1 MMSNFPVVYRVPGKF
16 MELPRDHVNAFVVE
30 MKNSVVI
37 VDTTLALSSAHE
49 LRKKAESLGK
59 PIEAVIMTHGHPDHY
74 SGLKV
79 FEDIPRLGSQGCL
92 DFALSEDK
100 VKASTAKGYLGDDWP
115 DVRVFPN
122 EIIRDNDSFSFGGMK
137 FTFRDMGPGESDS
150 DGIWFFE
157 HDGVKHVFVGDL
169 VANNCHCFF
178 RDGHVREWMQILDRL
193 EKDFGDSTQLYLGH
207 GESPSGMEYIEWQ
220 RGYNNAFLDAVGK
233 LEDRSVPINRENQV
247 QVIAAVQQYLPGEAT
262 LFLLDYELDVTIAE
276 IWKYLALAK

>member
-1 MMSNFPVVYRVPGKF
+1 MSSFPVIYRISGKF

-30 MKNSVVI
+30 TKNSVVI
-37 VDTTLALSSAHE
+37 VDTTLALSSARE
-49 LRKKAESLGK
+49 LRNKAESLGK

-79 FEDIPRLGSQGCL
+79 FEDLPRMGSQGCL

-100 VKASTAKGYLGDDWP
+100 VKAGTAKGYLGDDWP
-115 DVRVFPN
+115 DVRSFPN
-122 EIIRDNDSFSFGGMK
+122 EIIKDNDSFDFGGVK

-157 HDGVKHVFVGDL
+157 SDGVKHVFVGDL
-169 VANNCHCFF
+169 IANDCHCFF
-178 RDGHVREWMQILDRL
+178 RDGHIMEWMQILDRL
-193 EKDFGDSTQLYLGH
+193 EKDFDDSTQLYFGH

-220 RGYNNAFLDAVGK
+220 RGYNRAFLDAVSR
-233 LEDRSVPINRENQV
+233 LEDRSVPVSREIQEKV
-247 QVIAAVQQYLPGEAT
+247 LADMQQYLPGEAT

-276 IWKYLALAK
+276 TMSDLALTN